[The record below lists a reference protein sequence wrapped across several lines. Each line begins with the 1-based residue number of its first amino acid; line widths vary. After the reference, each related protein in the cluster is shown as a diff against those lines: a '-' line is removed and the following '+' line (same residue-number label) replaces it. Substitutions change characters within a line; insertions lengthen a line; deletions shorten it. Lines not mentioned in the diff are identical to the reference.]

1 MTQLNAK
8 VFRLINLSLF
18 FLHIELYAKEY
29 KNAKYINDEKD
40 VEVLN
45 TRSEIFKTNYPWY
58 FASNKY
64 LWLYDDNELILKD
77 ESFMTILNIKGKYE
91 PLTVFID
98 DECVIKNDSILYLI
112 QAQKK

>member
-8 VFRLINLSLF
+8 
-18 FLHIELYAKEY
+18 EY
-29 KNAKYINDEKD
+29 KKAKYINDEKN

-64 LWLYDDNELILKD
+64 LWL
-77 ESFMTILNIKGKYE
+77 
-91 PLTVFID
+91 
-98 DECVIKNDSILYLI
+98 
-112 QAQKK
+112 

>member
-1 MTQLNAK
+1 MPFEIYVYDTVECKGLETNK
-8 VFRLINLSLF
+8 FIIVI
-18 FLHIELYAKEY
+18 FLHFELYAKEY

-77 ESFMTILNIKGKYE
+77 ESFMTIFNIKGFY
-91 PLTVFID
+91 
-98 DECVIKNDSILYLI
+98 
-112 QAQKK
+112 